1 MNKKQRNRKTVT
13 QNRRNRILNKRYSS
27 TVRGL
32 AKLYVA
38 KFENFKNEEDST
50 SKVELKN
57 QLSSILQKFYGAIDK
72 AVKKGI
78 IHKNKAAR
86 HKARLNSKIKSL

>member
-1 MNKKQRNRKTVT
+1 MNKKERNRKTVT

-38 KFENFKNEEDST
+38 KFENFKYI
-50 SKVELKN
+50 SKRAEN
-57 QLSSILQKFYGAIDK
+57 LQKHAKIQQKSDKMEPKWDPKLARETPGA
-72 AVKKGI
+72 
-78 IHKNKAAR
+78 R
-86 HKARLNSKIKSL
+86 T